1 MPARLLFF
9 CLIPSL
15 VLVSACAEPIEPI
28 ETYNIPKE
36 DTVFDANHTKTAAA
50 QRRRFKKLMQ
60 PRVPKKARMLGLI
73 VIDEANEN
81 GWFFKL
87 LGPIDEVRATTVANG
102 KAPFFQLIDS
112 IKFVDGKPTWKV
124 PAGWKQLPDDDPR
137 NTTPRFPRFATI
149 LTGADDDAAE
159 FTVSKL
165 GFKDFQVDDYV
176 LFNVNRWRGQ
186 VGLADTTKAELYRKA
201 TNEEKQKKM
210 FSQVDKRTVDGKPAF
225 VTHMEGVTGGA
236 PRRRRGPF
244 MR

>member
-1 MPARLLFF
+1 MPSRLLFF
-9 CLIPSL
+9 CLLPML
-15 VLVSACAEPIEPI
+15 GLVSACADPIEPI

-36 DTVFDANHTKTAAA
+36 QAVFDANHTKTAAR
-50 QRRRFKKLMQ
+50 QRRRDAVLLK
-60 PRVPKKARMLGLI
+60 PRVPQKARMLGLI

-87 LGPIDEVRATTVANG
+87 LGPIDKVQAATGGQG

-124 PAGWKQLPDDDPR
+124 PAGWKQLPADDPR
-137 NTTPRFPRFATI
+137 NTTPRFPRFATV
-149 LTGADDDAAE
+149 LTGPEDDAAE

-165 GFKDFQVDDYV
+165 GFKDFQIDDYV

-201 TNEEKQKKM
+201 TDEEKKRKM

-225 VTHMEGVTGGA
+225 LTHMEGVTGGP